1 MASRLLRN
9 SAPGTQ
15 DAAGQT
21 LSESWLDEAGRA
33 AGGNPAISGLIQ
45 DAKAS
50 VTRGVLEGPA
60 QTAGRLGPRQSR
72 TFTFTFEG
80 NADAAV
86 AVMAP
91 DGVADTG
98 INGPDLDLYVSD
110 DKGSAICISEGPG
123 MPELCQWSPRRTGK
137 FLVRVEN
144 RLQTA
149 TDFSVLVR

>member
-1 MASRLLRN
+1 MSVICGMALCSFAAAAPRTPTGAQKPSGPRDQAVATAVMASRLAGYAREQADPLAWLMASRLLRN

-60 QTAGRLGPRQSR
+60 QTAGRLVL
-72 TFTFTFEG
+72 
-80 NADAAV
+80 A
-86 AVMAP
+86 
-91 DGVADTG
+91 
-98 INGPDLDLYVSD
+98 
-110 DKGSAICISEGPG
+110 
-123 MPELCQWSPRRTGK
+123 
-137 FLVRVEN
+137 LV
-144 RLQTA
+144 
-149 TDFSVLVR
+149 